1 MRGNEMNSV
10 LYQFLNEQNRL
21 KNRLQEID
29 LEIEDLRSAM
39 LPGAIRY
46 DKDNVMVTPEDH
58 MIEYAAKIE
67 PLAKK
72 RAVIQR
78 EYDIAYHEV
87 SKALDHLVPKQ
98 AIVMRMKY
106 FDRKSNGDIAECLN
120 VSRRRIMQICN
131 ASYEIL
137 LNIALTSPL
146 KYDIL

>member
-1 MRGNEMNSV
+1 MNSV
-10 LYQFLNEQNRL
+10 LYQFLNEPNRL

-72 RAVIQR
+72 QAVIQR

-87 SKALDHLVPKQ
+87 SKALDHLAPKQ

-106 FDRKSNGDIAECLN
+106 FDRKSNGDIAECFN
-120 VSRRRIMQICN
+120 VSRRRVRQICEE
-131 ASYEIL
+131 SYEIL
-137 LNIALTSPL
+137 LNIALTSTL